1 MSRSSSKISRGNTS
15 DLVGMFNNMS
25 VDEQQDPNHLT
36 PRGASGVS
44 SLGPDT
50 NSSVI
55 RKSSRSLSPSPL
67 QMRLSTSLSSTTPSF
82 HENSKA
88 IIGLNKSTGYLLFA
102 EKIWYTPIVVNYL
115 ILLGIELFIQTN
127 SYIFNIWI

>member
-25 VDEQQDPNHLT
+25 VDEHQDPNHLT

-55 RKSSRSLSPSPL
+55 RKTSRSLSPSPL
-67 QMRLSTSLSSTTPSF
+67 QMRLSTSISSTTPF

-102 EKIWYTPIVVNYL
+102 ENLIYAYSCQLSDPFKDRVIYL
-115 ILLGIELFIQTN
+115 NQ
-127 SYIFNIWI
+127 W